1 VPKYDEFHSNGDARC
16 GKIIPFFRE
25 HAMSTTPTDPMEFI
39 KSLWGNTGMPLPG
52 LVTPTLDTNELD
64 KRITDLKAVEGWL
77 KTNLGMLQMTIQGLE
92 MQRATLSALQAIS
105 QSASSPEAQANPFAN
120 PALWPWNFMQNAAA
134 AGTADA
140 GGTEAARRG
149 RAEGQGQEEVA
160 SAGVSA
166 GPARAGC

>member
-1 VPKYDEFHSNGDARC
+1 
-16 GKIIPFFRE
+16 
-25 HAMSTTPTDPMEFI
+25 MSSTPSDPMEFL

-52 LVTPTLDTNELD
+52 LVTPTLDTNELE

-120 PALWPWNFMQNAAA
+120 PALWPWNFMQNAGQAA
-134 AGTADA
+134 ATETAAPAEAADA
-140 GGTEAARRG
+140 DAAK
-149 RAEGQGQEEVA
+149 
-160 SAGVSA
+160 SKDKKK
-166 GPARAGC
+166 